1 MRMQNGGVKMF
12 DKIEAILEV
21 QNLGIDYESFDTGD
35 ELADYL
41 DGLKTLGFDEP
52 VKVSKCQREALR
64 EVCKGKGQSR
74 ES

>member
-1 MRMQNGGVKMF
+1 MF

-41 DGLKTLGFDEP
+41 DGLKTPGFDEL
-52 VKVSKCQREALR
+52 VRISERQREALR
-64 EVCKGKGQSR
+64 EVYKG
-74 ES
+74 